1 MTVNDYKQYWDNFNV
16 ELYEKFKKIKMST
29 IDEEYHNMS
38 NEETL
43 ERFRLVL
50 QDDFDGDAI
59 AMISDIEQQAAY
71 AEDQDTAA
79 AMRDLNI
86 KLKKSKSNES

>member
-1 MTVNDYKQYWDNFNV
+1 MTVNDYKKYWDNFNV

-71 AEDQDTAA
+71 AEDYDTAA

-86 KLKKSKSNES
+86 KLKKDKPNE